1 MTSGA
6 VQPPGSTGDGV
17 AHDHSR
23 AHTHDSGDE
32 SEGTSYTEDEDV
44 DDHLDDAEDEEDRL
58 IMNGG
63 AGIPIGPV
71 SVFLVFYMSLC

>member
-6 VQPPGSTGDGV
+6 VQPPGSTGEGV

-32 SEGTSYTEDEDV
+32 SEGTSYTEDDDV
-44 DDHLDDAEDEEDRL
+44 DEHIDDAEDDEDRL

-71 SVFLVFYMSLC
+71 GC